1 MGRGNLAATVQL
13 SASERVTAIA
23 ESGAGNGSL
32 EDEDDLAV
40 TYRTLLEQIPAI
52 VYVWGIDDQDEM
64 VENYVSPQI
73 EAVLGFR
80 AEEWM
85 ADPRLWVERLHP
97 DDRDEVLDETARS
110 VQAGEPFKLEY
121 RMIARDGRVVWLHD
135 VASMVAR
142 TDGGRATRYQGVQ
155 IDITARKEAEHAQ
168 RDVYERLRLV
178 EGERRDLARR
188 LMGAAETERLRIAE
202 GIHDETMQGLFR
214 VLGRLGIVTREHP
227 ELEEAEGFSILT
239 KEVRDVIEGLRHL
252 AFGLHPRLL
261 EERGLHA
268 SLGSLLEGVF
278 ADDHGIRYDL
288 DYRLSNEPSAEASL
302 ALYRAAQEALSN
314 ASRHSGASTVTVVL
328 EERAGGIALLVEDD
342 GRGFEMHPATGSL
355 HLGLASMRERAEILG
370 GQLRIDSGPGNGTH
384 LDFWL
389 PNTATPQDAPDDGP
403 GPEDAASLDELSR
416 REQEVAGLLALG
428 HTNQEIG
435 AILHLS
441 VRTIE
446 HHRSRIFQKLGVRSR
461 AGLVQALADRRAV
474 QDR

>member
-1 MGRGNLAATVQL
+1 MA
-13 SASERVTAIA
+13 AIA

-52 VYVWGIDDQDEM
+52 VYVWGIDEQDDM
-64 VENYVSPQI
+64 VEGYVSPQI

-80 AEEWM
+80 PEEWM
-85 ADPRLWVERLHP
+85 ADPQLWIERLHP

-142 TDGGRATRYQGVQ
+142 SQDGRATRYQGVQ

-178 EGERRDLARR
+178 ESERRDLARR
-188 LMGAAETERLRIAE
+188 LMGAAETERLRISE

-214 VLGRLGIVTREHP
+214 VLGRLGVVTREHP
-227 ELEEAEGFSILT
+227 ELEQVEGFSMLT
-239 KEVRDVIEGLRHL
+239 QEIRDVIDGLRHL
-252 AFGLHPRLL
+252 AFQLHPRLL
-261 EERGLHA
+261 DERGLRA
-268 SLGSLLEGVF
+268 SIASLLELLF
-278 ADDHGIRYDL
+278 TDDRGIRYEL
-288 DYRLSNEPSAEASL
+288 DYRVAGEPSAETSL

-314 ASRHSGASTVTVVL
+314 ASRHSNASTVTVVVD
-328 EERAGGIALLVEDD
+328 ERAGGVVLRVEDD
-342 GRGFEMHPATGSL
+342 GQGFEMQPTGSL
-355 HLGLASMRERAEILG
+355 HLGLASMRRRAEILG
-370 GQLRIDSGPGNGTH
+370 GSLKIDSDPGSGARVE
-384 LDFWL
+384 FWL
-389 PNTATPQDAPDDGP
+389 PRDTTHHDDEDASDDASAT
-403 GPEDAASLDELSR
+403 EEAASLDGLSR

-446 HHRSRIFQKLGVRSR
+446 HHRSRVFQKLGVRSR
-461 AGLVQALADRRAV
+461 AGLVQALAVRRAEHA
-474 QDR
+474 R

>member
-1 MGRGNLAATVQL
+1 VA
-13 SASERVTAIA
+13 AIA

-52 VYVWGIDDQDEM
+52 VYVWGIDEQDDM
-64 VENYVSPQI
+64 VEGYVSPQI

-80 AEEWM
+80 PEEWM
-85 ADPRLWVERLHP
+85 ADPKLWVERLHP

-142 TDGGRATRYQGVQ
+142 NQKGRATRYQGVQ

-168 RDVYERLRLV
+168 REVYERLRLV
-178 EGERRDLARR
+178 ESERRELARR
-188 LMGAAETERLRIAE
+188 LMGAAETERLRISE

-214 VLGRLGIVTREHP
+214 VLGRLGVVTREHP
-227 ELEEAEGFSILT
+227 ELEQVEGFSMLT
-239 KEVRDVIEGLRHL
+239 QEIRDVIDGLRHL
-252 AFGLHPRLL
+252 AFELHPRLL
-261 EERGLHA
+261 DERGLRA
-268 SLGSLLEGVF
+268 SLASLLDLLF
-278 ADDHGIRYDL
+278 TDDQGIRYEL
-288 DYRLSNEPSAEASL
+288 DYRLTDEPSAEASL

-314 ASRHSGASTVTVVL
+314 ASRHSSASTVTVVVDQ
-328 EERAGGIALLVEDD
+328 RAGGVVLRVEDD
-342 GRGFEMHPATGSL
+342 GQGFEMQPTGSL

-370 GQLRIDSGPGNGTH
+370 GRLQIESDPGNGARVE
-384 LDFWL
+384 FWL
-389 PNTATPQDAPDDGP
+389 PGDTIEDDISDDVP
-403 GPEDAASLDELSR
+403 AAEDVASLDELSR
-416 REQEVAGLLALG
+416 REQEVAELLALG
-428 HTNQEIG
+428 HTNQEIA

-446 HHRSRIFQKLGVRSR
+446 HHRSRVFQKIGVRSR
-461 AGLVQALADRRAV
+461 AGLVQALADRRAEHA
-474 QDR
+474 R

>member
-1 MGRGNLAATVQL
+1 MVRGNLAATVQL
-13 SASERVTAIA
+13 SASERVAAIA

-52 VYVWGIDDQDEM
+52 VYVWGIDEQDDM
-64 VENYVSPQI
+64 VEGYVSPQI

-80 AEEWM
+80 PEEWM
-85 ADPRLWVERLHP
+85 ADPQLWVDRLHP

-110 VQAGEPFKLEY
+110 VQGGEPFKLEY

-142 TDGGRATRYQGVQ
+142 NQKGRATRYQGVQ

-178 EGERRDLARR
+178 ESERRDLARR
-188 LMGAAETERLRIAE
+188 LMGAAETERLRISE

-214 VLGRLGIVTREHP
+214 VLGRLGVVTREHP
-227 ELEEAEGFSILT
+227 ELEEVEGFSMLT
-239 KEVRDVIEGLRHL
+239 QEIRDVIDGLRHL
-252 AFGLHPRLL
+252 AFELHPRLL
-261 EERGLHA
+261 DERGLRA
-268 SLGSLLEGVF
+268 SLASLLDLPF
-278 ADDHGIRYDL
+278 TDDQGIRYEL
-288 DYRLSNEPSAEASL
+288 DYRLTDEPSAEASL

-314 ASRHSGASTVTVVL
+314 ATRHSGASIVTVVVD
-328 EERAGGIALLVEDD
+328 ERAGGVTLRVEDD
-342 GRGFEMHPATGSL
+342 GEGFEMQPTGSL

-370 GQLRIDSGPGNGTH
+370 GRLQIESDPGNGVRVE
-384 LDFWL
+384 FWL
-389 PNTATPQDAPDDGP
+389 PGDTVEDDTSDDAPAA
-403 GPEDAASLDELSR
+403 EDMASLDELSR

-428 HTNQEIG
+428 HTNQEIA

-446 HHRSRIFQKLGVRSR
+446 HHRSRVFQKIGVRSR
-461 AGLVQALADRRAV
+461 AGLVQALADRRVEQA
-474 QDR
+474 R